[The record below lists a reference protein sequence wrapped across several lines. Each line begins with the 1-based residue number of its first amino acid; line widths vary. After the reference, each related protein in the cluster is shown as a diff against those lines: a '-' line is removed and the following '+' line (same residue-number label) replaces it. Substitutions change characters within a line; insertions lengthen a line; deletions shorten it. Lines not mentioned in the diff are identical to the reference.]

1 MNQRVLVFS
10 VDAMVYEDLQHL
22 RSCRNTKKYFQNACG
37 VRHIRSIYPTV
48 TYPAHTT
55 ILTGCYPASH
65 GVISNTHFTTGSTEY
80 EWLWDAS
87 NVKVPDVITAAKD
100 QGYTTGAVFW
110 PVTGNHKA
118 VDYLIDE
125 YWCPHEGETLL
136 GGFSN
141 MGSGPEMLKIIEKN
155 QHLLPNGGK
164 LGRVALMDHPQIDH
178 FLISCACDIIREYSP
193 EFMLVHNGNIDW
205 NKVKADGIEFAIL
218 RAGFGR
224 LEKQKDEKF
233 EQNYAEAKAAGIPVG
248 AYWYSYA
255 MSPEEA
261 ELEAN
266 VFLKVIKGK
275 QFEMPVY
282 FDLEEKKQFD
292 LGKEKVSAIMRAFL
306 ERVESAGYFTGLYG
320 SASPLFTHTADDI
333 KSHYTIW
340 LAHWVDRTNYSGAYA
355 VWQYSEKGKVDG
367 ISGNVDL
374 DICYKDFPTIIK
386 GKGLNGWGKAANPT
400 PVPDPEPTAD
410 SKTATVTVQIG
421 NETYKGT
428 IVKA

>member
-1 MNQRVLVFS
+1 
-10 VDAMVYEDLQHL
+10 MVCCKAQDIG
-22 RSCRNTKKYFQNACG
+22 F
-37 VRHIRSIYPTV
+37 
-48 TYPAHTT
+48 
-55 ILTGCYPASH
+55 TGIA
-65 GVISNTHFTTGSTEY
+65 N
-80 EWLWDAS
+80 
-87 NVKVPDVITAAKD
+87 ITAAY
-100 QGYTTGAVFW
+100 QYTHVDVRTGKKWYGDEVHGNST
-110 PVTGNHKA
+110 VTDDFYKYFGGEDMKG
-118 VDYLIDE
+118 IDV
-125 YWCPHEGETLL
+125 
-136 GGFSN
+136 S
-141 MGSGPEMLKIIEKN
+141 
-155 QHLLPNGGK
+155 
-164 LGRVALMDHPQIDH
+164 
-178 FLISCACDIIREYSP
+178 
-193 EFMLVHNGNIDW
+193 VHNGNIDW
-205 NKVKADGIEFAIL
+205 NKVKADDIEFAIL

-275 QFEMPVY
+275 QFEMPIY

-386 GKGLNGWGKAANPT
+386 GKGLNGFGAVKPS
-400 PVPDPEPTAD
+400 PVPDDKTD
-410 SKTATVTVQIG
+410 TTVTATIKIG
-421 NETYKGT
+421 DDTYKGT
-428 IVKA
+428 LVKA